1 MLGIC
6 DRCQQRIT
14 NDTTVVQL
22 QDGELVRLSDG
33 MPRPKANGT
42 AQFHTICHPCGQH
55 FARILQQVMDPTQ
68 FDAQRSA

>member
-14 NDTTVVQL
+14 NDATVVQL

-33 MPRPKANGT
+33 MPRLKANGT
-42 AQFHTICHPCGQH
+42 AQFHTICRPCGQDV
-55 FARILQQVMDPTQ
+55 ARILQQVMDPTQ
-68 FDAQRSA
+68 FDAQQTA